1 MRWTP
6 KQGSWL
12 NVAEIK
18 TRLLVNSHLHS
29 WIGSVKEFT
38 NEVTAYLAGKNVEF
52 ESINWQ
58 SNDEKTGSNSNHS
71 V

>member
-1 MRWTP
+1 MQWTP

-12 NVAEIK
+12 NIAEIK
-18 TRLLVNSHLHS
+18 TRLLVTAYLHS
-29 WIGSVKEFT
+29 RIGSVKELT
-38 NEVTAYLAGKNVEF
+38 NEVTAYLAWKNVES

-58 SNDEKTGSNSNHS
+58 SNNEKAGSNSNHS